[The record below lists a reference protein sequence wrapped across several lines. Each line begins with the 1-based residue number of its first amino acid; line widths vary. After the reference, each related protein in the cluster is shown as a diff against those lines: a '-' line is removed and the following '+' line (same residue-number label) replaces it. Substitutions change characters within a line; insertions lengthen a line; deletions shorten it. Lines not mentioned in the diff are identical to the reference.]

1 MEVASKVAHDFPS
14 HVLNDLDR
22 KAYTRI
28 LLWISINWITRSIP
42 VVRILLSVL
51 NLTWSRNKRLLRTVT
66 TTGELTSENQWNF
79 KPKRRENTFDTV
91 PILEETAITHS
102 VVYHAFTIRDN
113 TFSHVQCLYKL

>member
-79 KPKRRENTFDTV
+79 KPKRRENTFDTRRNCDYTLRCISRFHD
-91 PILEETAITHS
+91 PW
-102 VVYHAFTIRDN
+102 
-113 TFSHVQCLYKL
+113 